1 MVDSLP
7 EFLKQTFI
15 NWSNCFASNFKV
27 PPCIQS
33 NFLWYNKHIL
43 IGNKP
48 VYLSSF
54 SDKKVNFINNLL
66 DCLEYFKS
74 WNVLIIKPAYLS
86 SSSDKIVNFMNN
98 LLDYLRNFKSCNVL
112 KK

>member
-54 SDKKVNFINNLL
+54 SGKKVNIINSSL

-74 WNVLIIKPAYLS
+74 WNVLIIKPVYLS
-86 SSSDKIVNFMNN
+86 SSSDKNVNFIKN
-98 LLDYLRNFKSCNVL
+98 LLDYLRNFKSCNVF